1 MDKLKKKQDI
11 EADDFNTIKSIML
24 ENLQATLKKIEV
36 MQSINTT
43 NNHN

>member
-1 MDKLKKKQDI
+1 MNKLKENQDI

-24 ENLQATLKKIEV
+24 ENLQATLKKIEE
-36 MQSINTT
+36 MQPINTT